1 MERRHRSRDRE
12 HHGTATVSRDCC
24 RRQSATAPRVNEDY
38 QAYKEDRLISKS
50 ERVPKNLPQET
61 EAAQL
66 SGNNDYVQ
74 RWLVQTDEEANQ
86 KMSDSRVARQKAP
99 SQYPFPAA
107 LFGMVSADVSRCSS
121 DLVEPGKH
129 IEIGL
134 KCPTGEGA
142 LTVARSRKKRKHH
155 TSSDSSLLEAPVGVP
170 PQPLRGSDFKIENPA
185 PEPCSGHHR
194 KKRKREASVSGT
206 SISSA
211 SSKQKK
217 ETFERRPRHKTREDR
232 YEPKKKAKKGPK
244 EDEERRLKKKKEK
257 KGDRKKAAKKAGEDL
272 MRNFSSKRISQERL
286 TVGLFPHRGA
296 LR

>member
-107 LFGMVSADVSRCSS
+107 LFGVVSADVSRCSS

-134 KCPTGEGA
+134 KYPTGEGA
-142 LTVARSRKKRKHH
+142 LTVARSRKK
-155 TSSDSSLLEAPVGVP
+155 SS
-170 PQPLRGSDFKIENPA
+170 RGSAATATQRIRFQDR
-185 PEPCSGHHR
+185 EPGTGTMFR
-194 KKRKREASVSGT
+194 PPPKEAKKR
-206 SISSA
+206 SICIWDVDILC
-211 SSKQKK
+211 
-217 ETFERRPRHKTREDR
+217 FV
-232 YEPKKKAKKGPK
+232 KAKAR
-244 EDEERRLKKKKEK
+244 D
-257 KGDRKKAAKKAGEDL
+257 
-272 MRNFSSKRISQERL
+272 F
-286 TVGLFPHRGA
+286 
-296 LR
+296 